1 MPRARSIEDEMVCV
15 VYIQRSA
22 LERMAL
28 ESALKRY
35 LADATPAKKPI
46 TQKKERHEANM
57 LSEHL
62 GKYFLAVSIL
72 KLIAGR
78 GYLRFVL

>member
-1 MPRARSIEDEMVCV
+1 MMCV
-15 VYIQRSA
+15 VYVQRSA
-22 LERMAL
+22 SKRMAL
-28 ESALKRY
+28 ETALKRY
-35 LADATPAKKPI
+35 LADAIPAKKPI
-46 TQKKERHEANM
+46 TRKSERHEANM